1 MDANQI
7 QNLFASNVRQLLV
20 DADLDY
26 DKLYEI
32 RLRVGRP
39 LFLTYDGGECFLRQK
54 DTEPY
59 LVTREDLKETLEYVS
74 GYSLYA
80 YEDEIRQGFLSV
92 QGGHRVG
99 VTGKVI
105 LDGNRVR
112 GMKYISCINVR
123 LAHEIQGCAGGVMPY
138 IQTREQIMHTLIV
151 SPPRCGK
158 TTLLRDI
165 IRQMS
170 NGWGDISGVTVGV
183 VDERSE
189 LAGCY
194 QGIPQNDLG
203 MRTDILDGCPKAEGM
218 QMLIRSMSP
227 VVVAVDELGKEE
239 DFKAVEAV
247 IHCGCRLIATAH
259 GDSVEETLSQPFFQ
273 KLWEARVFQRYIFL
287 GKHLPGSLL
296 PRPVLTV
303 LPFQAQYSYFA
314 GAAQRGH
321 IPLALGLPEAR
332 LCRPDGFACP
342 LGCSGPLRLSWPVP
356 SSPVPSQCVP
366 EVPASQ
372 KVLPYNL
379 PHPALIPSP
388 WKPHHPLQSGRAP
401 EAPSF

>member
-1 MDANQI
+1 MEAMQV
-7 QNLFASNVRQLLV
+7 QNLFAGSIRQLLL

-54 DTEPY
+54 GTEPY
-59 LVTREDLKETLEYVS
+59 VVTQEDLKETLEYVT

-80 YEDEIRQGFLSV
+80 YEEEIRQGFISV

-105 LDGNRVR
+105 LDDGKIR

-123 LAHEIQGCAGGVMPY
+123 LAHQIPGCAEAVMPY
-138 IQTREQIMHTLIV
+138 IQTEDWVAHTLII

-165 IRQMS
+165 IRQLS
-170 NGWGDISGVTVGV
+170 NGREGIPGLTVGV
-183 VDERSE
+183 VDERCE

-194 QGIPQNDLG
+194 QGVPQNDMG

-227 VVVAVDELGKEE
+227 SVVAVDELGKEE
-239 DFKAVEAV
+239 DFRAVESV
-247 IHCGCRLIATAH
+247 IHCGCKLIATAH
-259 GDSVEETLSQPFFQ
+259 GNSLEDVLAQPFFQ
-273 KLWEARVFQRYIFL
+273 KLVEERVFERYILL
-287 GKHLPGSLL
+287 GK
-296 PRPVLTV
+296 RDR
-303 LPFQAQYSYFA
+303 A
-314 GAAQRGH
+314 GIIEGIYDGDGQ
-321 IPLALGLPEAR
+321 I
-332 LCRPDGFACP
+332 CRNPWE
-342 LGCSGPLRLSWPVP
+342 CS
-356 SSPVPSQCVP
+356 
-366 EVPASQ
+366 
-372 KVLPYNL
+372 
-379 PHPALIPSP
+379 
-388 WKPHHPLQSGRAP
+388 
-401 EAPSF
+401 

>member
-105 LDGNRVR
+105 LDGNRIR
-112 GMKYISCINVR
+112 GMKYISCIN
-123 LAHEIQGCAGGVMPY
+123 
-138 IQTREQIMHTLIV
+138 V

-259 GDSVEETLSQPFFQ
+259 GGSVEETLSQPFFQ

-287 GKHLPGSLL
+287 GKHD
-296 PRPVLTV
+296 R
-303 LPFQAQYSYFA
+303 A
-314 GAAQRGH
+314 GIVEG
-321 IPLALGLPEAR
+321 IYDGNGKC
-332 LCRPDGFACP
+332 LCTE
-342 LGCSGPLRLSWPVP
+342 L
-356 SSPVPSQCVP
+356 
-366 EVPASQ
+366 
-372 KVLPYNL
+372 
-379 PHPALIPSP
+379 
-388 WKPHHPLQSGRAP
+388 
-401 EAPSF
+401 

>member
-105 LDGNRVR
+105 LDGNRIR

-123 LAHEIQGCAGGVMPY
+123 LAHEIQGCAQSVMPY

-170 NGWGDISGVTVGV
+170 N
-183 VDERSE
+183 
-189 LAGCY
+189 
-194 QGIPQNDLG
+194 GIPQNDLG

-239 DFKAVEAV
+239 DFKAVESV

-259 GDSVEETLSQPFFQ
+259 GDSMEETLAQPFFR

-287 GKHLPGSLL
+287 GKHD
-296 PRPVLTV
+296 R
-303 LPFQAQYSYFA
+303 A
-314 GAAQRGH
+314 GIVEAIYDENGKC
-321 IPLALGLPEAR
+321 ICTGL
-332 LCRPDGFACP
+332 
-342 LGCSGPLRLSWPVP
+342 
-356 SSPVPSQCVP
+356 
-366 EVPASQ
+366 
-372 KVLPYNL
+372 
-379 PHPALIPSP
+379 
-388 WKPHHPLQSGRAP
+388 
-401 EAPSF
+401 